1 VGPDGGGREG
11 PLEDPTKFPPAV
23 REAAGSDVAWE
34 RLCGFAAML
43 AAEGE
48 TRGLIGPR
56 EMPRLWS
63 RHIVNSMALNAFVP
77 DGARVADVGTGAGF
91 PGVVLAITRPDTRLT
106 LVESMERRCEWLE
119 DVRLHL
125 GLDNVRVINA
135 RAEEFHGRGQFAVV
149 TARAVAALDKLAR
162 WTLPL
167 VEPGGRLLAL
177 KGARAGEEFD
187 AAESVF
193 RSLGA
198 RTGAVHA
205 VSSPLDGSTT
215 YVVEIVKWS

>member
-1 VGPDGGGREG
+1 MGPDGGGHEG
-11 PLEDPTKFPPAV
+11 LLEDPTTFPPAV
-23 REAAGSDVAWE
+23 REASGSDEAWE
-34 RLCGFAAML
+34 RLREFAAML

-77 DGARVADVGTGAGF
+77 DGAHVADVGTGAGF

-119 DVRLHL
+119 DVRVQLE
-125 GLDNVRVINA
+125 LDNVRVINV
-135 RAEEFHGRGQFAVV
+135 RAEEFRGRGQFAVV
-149 TARAVAALDKLAR
+149 TARAVAAFDKLAR

-187 AAESVF
+187 AAESVL
-193 RSLGA
+193 RTLGA
-198 RTGAVHA
+198 RTGEIHA
-205 VSSPLDGSTT
+205 VASPLDGSTT